1 MSGYS
6 ELRKGRSSEAGQ
18 AYMVTFTTVDRRPLF
33 LDPERAMDA
42 CRAMTSSRL
51 WYRSRLLCW
60 VLMPDHWHGVIELG
74 ALDSLSTTVQR
85 LKSNSGRSIRL
96 HHPESGPVW
105 DKGFHDHALR
115 SGPSILAAGRYIV
128 ANPLRAGLA
137 RSVADYAWWDAVW
150 L

>member
-6 ELRKGRSSEAGQ
+6 DLRKGRVSQPGR
-18 AYMVTFTTVDRRPLF
+18 AYLVTFTTAERKPLF
-33 LDPERAMDA
+33 KQPGRAMDA
-42 CRAMTSSRL
+42 CRAMTCSRL

-85 LKSNSGRSIRL
+85 LKTNSSRIIRL
-96 HHPESGPVW
+96 HHPGSGIVW
-105 DKGFHDHALR
+105 ERGFHDRALR
-115 SGPSILAAGRYIV
+115 SERSILAAGRYLV
-128 ANPLRAGLA
+128 ANPMRAGLA
-137 RSVADYAWWDAVW
+137 RSVSEYAWWDAVW

>member
-6 ELRKGRSSEAGQ
+6 ELRKGRFSEPGQ
-18 AYMVTFTTVDRRPLF
+18 AYLVTFTTAERRPLF
-33 LDPERAMDA
+33 EQSDLANYA
-42 CRAMTSSRL
+42 CQTLTAARL

-74 ALDSLSTTVQR
+74 SLDDLSTTIQR
-85 LKSNSGRSIRL
+85 VKSNSARMIRL
-96 HHPESGPVW
+96 QYPDAGHVW
-105 DKGFHDHALR
+105 EKGFHDRSLR
-115 SGPSILAAGRYIV
+115 SGPAVLAAARYIV

-137 RSVADYAWWDAVW
+137 RSVGQYPWWDAVW